1 MCLGSPEEEGEVGM
15 LGEVGLLGEVELLGE
30 VGDWEEPDGGLV
42 GRPMAEIG
50 AVIL

>member
-1 MCLGSPEEEGEVGM
+1 MCLGSPEEEGEAGM
-15 LGEVGLLGEVELLGE
+15 LGEVGLLGE

-42 GRPMAEIG
+42 GRPMAETG